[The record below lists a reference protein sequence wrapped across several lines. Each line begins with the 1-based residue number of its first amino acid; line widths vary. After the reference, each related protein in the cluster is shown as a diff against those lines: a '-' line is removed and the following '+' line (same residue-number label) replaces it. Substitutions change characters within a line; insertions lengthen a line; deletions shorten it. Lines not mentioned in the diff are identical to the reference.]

1 MVYHIIAQSVCFS
14 EWQPSV
20 DDMDWQA
27 GLSSQKNTASRLAC
41 SCFENSSGLPNVYP
55 IETMWTCR
63 LAHTDDKHLFK
74 EPRVHKCLFKR
85 IKLWI
90 IKSLSTVCLLECWQ
104 LLYFYE
110 NLLVWAHARTHTQ
123 CLCRLEGG
131 PRISLNTNKVKI
143 SPKISAVTRLH
154 IYTLF
159 TQHTRQQ
166 QSKQI

>member
-1 MVYHIIAQSVCFS
+1 MQSEQEKRNSVFLFLKYIKYVHIMVYHIIAQSVCFS

-110 NLLVWAHARTHTQ
+110 NLLVWADTHTRT
-123 CLCRLEGG
+123 C
-131 PRISLNTNKVKI
+131 TH
-143 SPKISAVTRLH
+143 A
-154 IYTLF
+154 
-159 TQHTRQQ
+159 HTVFV
-166 QSKQI
+166 